1 MHRRTD
7 DSTFIKRLR
16 TLCNLST
23 TSKRE
28 QEWSY
33 PLPSLTFTESDA
45 SPLLDIEENSTASAM
60 ASNMM
65 MSMPS
70 TSDVVDSSST
80 TSTTTTTATN
90 TQQSV

>member
-1 MHRRTD
+1 M
-7 DSTFIKRLR
+7 
-16 TLCNLST
+16 
-23 TSKRE
+23 SKRE

-45 SPLLDIEENSTASAM
+45 SPLLDIGENSTASAM

-65 MSMPS
+65 MSMPP

-80 TSTTTTTATN
+80 TSTTTIATN
-90 TQQSV
+90 TQQRV

>member
-1 MHRRTD
+1 M
-7 DSTFIKRLR
+7 
-16 TLCNLST
+16 
-23 TSKRE
+23 SKRE

-80 TSTTTTTATN
+80 TSTTTTIATN
-90 TQQSV
+90 TQRNV